1 MKNEKA
7 TEVGGYTIGLGTMQC
22 SVVSLARDWGAL
34 MLKRW

>member
-1 MKNEKA
+1 MKKT
-7 TEVGGYTIGLGTMQC
+7 TEVGGCAIGLGTVRC